1 MENEDITKIWNLA
14 TICRII
20 FQKGLNSDLLPNYY
34 TDFIKFLLELQT
46 QILNTPMVYQ
56 VKQSQ

>member
-1 MENEDITKIWNLA
+1 MRENEDITKIWNLA

-46 QILNTPMVYQ
+46 
-56 VKQSQ
+56 